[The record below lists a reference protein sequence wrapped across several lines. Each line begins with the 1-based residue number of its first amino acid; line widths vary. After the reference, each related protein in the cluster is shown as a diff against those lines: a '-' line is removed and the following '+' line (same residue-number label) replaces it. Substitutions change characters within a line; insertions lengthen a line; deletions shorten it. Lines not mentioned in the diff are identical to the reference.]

1 MESLAKQRAKLRGL
15 IQELCCCEVDVSWS
29 GSKTPHEDVYAA
41 EALQHA
47 RDAVNKELQLL
58 FDRRKQ
64 TMTPSDVEVLMHCHF
79 ISGEHPRAHAP
90 AVKSAIQKFLSAK
103 LIRLRK
109 GQPRYGTTKLG
120 EQLVD
125 MICRTP
131 WPKF

>member
-1 MESLAKQRAKLRGL
+1 MKSATRQRAKLRGL
-15 IQELCCCEVDVSWS
+15 IQELCRCEVDISWS
-29 GSKTPHEDVYAA
+29 GSKTPQEAEYAA

-47 RDAVNKELQLL
+47 RDAVNEELRLL
-58 FDRRKQ
+58 FDRQKQ

-109 GQPRYGTTKLG
+109 GQPGYGTTKLG

-131 WPKF
+131 WSKF